1 MQNNNVKVH
10 HTFDIILR
18 RRRETFAFFIL
29 WRTKSFNASHKQSK
43 PPKSVVRFIF
53 GLNISDQL
61 GYLIIERW
69 SNIKTY
75 G

>member
-29 WRTKSFNASHKQSK
+29 WKTKSFNASLE
-43 PPKSVVRFIF
+43 KSPT
-53 GLNISDQL
+53 N
-61 GYLIIERW
+61 
-69 SNIKTY
+69 
-75 G
+75 